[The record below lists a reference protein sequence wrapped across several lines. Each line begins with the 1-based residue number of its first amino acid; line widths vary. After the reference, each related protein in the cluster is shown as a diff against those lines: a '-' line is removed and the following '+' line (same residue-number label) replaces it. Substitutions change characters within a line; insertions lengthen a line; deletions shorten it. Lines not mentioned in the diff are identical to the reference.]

1 MVNQIVVSKML
12 NISISGISSSSPLS
26 KKKQKLEVI
35 NENDE
40 QMSSFINSTKPWILV
55 ANDDI
60 FLLQMIEG
68 TLEDDFQVE
77 VAENGLQAYEL
88 VKKHGRAHYNAIV
101 LDINMPIM
109 DGIDACN
116 KIHSYLSQE
125 DLISNMKIERKN
137 FSDQPSCVKKSE
149 KADVFSFKDNL
160 KMCRKSSS
168 LDMLDIVAIK
178 VAEILII
185 PAKIYAL
192 TGDTSPN
199 AVIYINEK
207 APHFECIF
215 DLMSMEAKQ
224 RILDDIAF
232 ASTQ

>member
-125 DLISNMKIERKN
+125 DLISNMKIERKL
-137 FSDQPSCVKKSE
+137 FKDLSCLKQSE
-149 KADVFSFKDNL
+149 KADVFSFKENL
-160 KMCRKSSS
+160 KIYRKSSS

-178 VAEILII
+178 VAEILTI

-215 DLMSMEAKQ
+215 DLMSIEAKQ

-232 ASTQ
+232 ASAH